1 MCSSGIACS
10 VYGDSVSSQTV
21 HSCYGLQTAD
31 MPSTMVI
38 ARSVSLWHR
47 MQKIKDANTI
57 IWDEAG
63 MSSKRILELVNAIHH
78 AVADPPQGKKPFGGK
93 QVILVG

>member
-1 MCSSGIACS
+1 
-10 VYGDSVSSQTV
+10 
-21 HSCYGLQTAD
+21 
-31 MPSTMVI
+31 
-38 ARSVSLWHR
+38 

-78 AVADPPQGKKPFGGK
+78 AVADPPQRKKPFGGK